1 MNSKFLFKLRSTFLS
16 PNSKLELWL
25 RTQYHQFNKT
35 RAAFKINNWLAKNSF
50 IRWRKAQEEEPVP
63 DIKDMKY
70 QPRVTFLISYFNE
83 NNSDLTQTLNSIQ
96 NLMGHNWEAVVITD
110 RNQDMPELSAN
121 LKSDARISFLAL
133 NYLNFDDAINGEFV
147 VFCKAGDRFN
157 PGLLNYF
164 YDSPS
169 EDEPADWVYYDCE
182 VINSK
187 TNETL
192 PLFKPPSL
200 SPAMLLSVNYLSR
213 GIVKAS
219 FVKES
224 FEKYQNNHRPLAFE
238 YALALQ
244 LHETDRKVRHI
255 SKLLVNQ
262 IDLSSP
268 ETPEIRAIVCSHLF
282 DLGLEDVSAQ
292 SSTYGTRFTWQNK
305 NSSVAIVIPTKNN
318 RKLLAPWIDSLLH
331 KTSYTNFKIHLVDNN
346 SNEIETLNYYDQ
358 IGPNPKIQIHPY
370 HKEFNYSEAN
380 NLGAAGSDSDLLL
393 FLNDDMEI
401 INPEWLSELV
411 QWAERPE
418 IGLVGTKLIRANRTI
433 QHAGIIMGLNGFAGH
448 IYLNAPEHYHGLFG
462 SVDWYRDYL
471 AVTGA
476 CQMIR
481 REVFNDIGG
490 FDEGFKLAF
499 GDIDICLRIHEKGY
513 HIVYTPFASLFH
525 YEGQSRGYATP
536 PEDIIRSYQ
545 KMESALSKPDPY
557 FSPNLTPTRIPK
569 CAMRNDSVNNREE
582 GFETRK
588 KFYSKQ

>member
-50 IRWRKAQEEEPVP
+50 IRWRKAQEENPVP
-63 DIKDMKY
+63 DIKDMNY
-70 QPRVTFLISYFNE
+70 QPKVTFLVSYFDGKK
-83 NNSDLTQTLNSIQ
+83 SDLLETLNSIQ
-96 NLMGHNWEAVVITD
+96 NLVGDKWEVAVITD
-110 RNQDMPELSAN
+110 RDQVVPELSEN
-121 LKSDARISFLAL
+121 LKSDARISFSAL
-133 NYLNFDDAINGEFV
+133 NKLNFDHAINGEFV
-147 VFCKAGDRFN
+147 VFCKAGDQFKKS
-157 PGLLNYF
+157 LLHYF
-164 YDSPS
+164 YASLS
-169 EDEPADWVYYDCE
+169 EDDTADWFYYDCE
-182 VINSK
+182 FHSNK
-187 TNETL
+187 TSVTH
-192 PLFKPPSL
+192 PMFKPPSL
-200 SPAMLLSVNYLSR
+200 SPSMLLSVNYLSR
-213 GIVKAS
+213 GFVRAS

-224 FEKYQNNHRPLAFE
+224 FEKYQNKHRPVAIE

-244 LHETDRKVRHI
+244 LHETNRKVRHVP
-255 SKLLVNQ
+255 KLLINQ
-262 IDLSSP
+262 MDLSTP
-268 ETPEIRAIVCSHLF
+268 ETPEISTIIGSHLS
-282 DLGLEDVSAQ
+282 DLGLENVSVQ
-292 SSTYGTRFTWQNK
+292 SNTYGTRFTWQNN
-305 NSSVAIVIPTKNN
+305 NSSVAVIIPTKNN
-318 RKLLAPWIDSLLH
+318 RNLLEPWIDSLLN

-346 SNEIETLNYYDQ
+346 SDEIETLNYYDQ
-358 IGPNPKIQIHPY
+358 IESNPKVQIHPY

-380 NLGAAGSDSDLLL
+380 NLGAARSDSDLLL
-393 FLNDDMEI
+393 FLNDDMAVTD
-401 INPEWLSELV
+401 PQWLTELV

-418 IGLVGTKLIRANRTI
+418 IGLVGTKLIRTNRTI

-476 CQMIR
+476 CQMMRWDI
-481 REVFNDIGG
+481 FNDIGG

-513 HIVYTPFASLFH
+513 RIVYTPFASLFH

-545 KMESALSKPDPY
+545 KMETALSKPDPY
-557 FSPNLTPTRIPK
+557 FSPNLTLTRIPK
-569 CAMRNDSVNNREE
+569 CTVKNNL
-582 GFETRK
+582 GNSIDAQFKTRR